1 MGRISTLI
9 VIVLSAALLWSCSK
23 SGKAP
28 SHEAACKHIIPI
40 ICDSA
45 PTPAEKTQCK
55 TEFTEKLAEFTADCA
70 QEIKSKNISPS
81 CIMKAKTMADLEGC
95 EAQAKT
101 KGKKGSGGS
110 AKAKTAEAIDNLDKL
125 YKGAV
130 IYFTSPR
137 VNREGGLIP
146 CQFPD
151 GGAAGGLTPAPGPDG
166 KHPCCGIA
174 DADGDGRCD
183 SNPNVWA
190 DHAWPVLSFQM
201 TDQHYYAYAVESS
214 GTLGDAKIT
223 ISAYGDLDCDGV
235 WSTFQ
240 KIGFADEGSSRVE
253 CSVKGSSAFYVDE
266 ELE

>member
-23 SGKAP
+23 SGKTP

-101 KGKKGSGGS
+101 KGKKDFGGGYVERFVRLKRGGS
-110 AKAKTAEAIDNLDKL
+110 LIEIKWEGYKETTDETRKHMMKQLGKKAFKL
-125 YKGAV
+125 FYDDMK
-130 IYFTSPR
+130 SR
-137 VNREGGLIP
+137 
-146 CQFPD
+146 
-151 GGAAGGLTPAPGPDG
+151 
-166 KHPCCGIA
+166 K
-174 DADGDGRCD
+174 
-183 SNPNVWA
+183 NV
-190 DHAWPVLSFQM
+190 
-201 TDQHYYAYAVESS
+201 
-214 GTLGDAKIT
+214 
-223 ISAYGDLDCDGV
+223 
-235 WSTFQ
+235 
-240 KIGFADEGSSRVE
+240 
-253 CSVKGSSAFYVDE
+253 
-266 ELE
+266 